1 MIIQQPAQPAQRDSA
16 SDDANM
22 QDVASKRFL
31 EETDLNAVSI
41 TITDARA
48 SLSGTVNSAATK
60 AKAERLVK
68 EVRGVKSVD
77 NKIVVSG

>member
-1 MIIQQPAQPAQRDSA
+1 
-16 SDDANM
+16 M
-22 QDVASKRFL
+22 QDVATKRLL

-48 SLSGTVNSAATK
+48 FLTGTVNSTATR